1 MSTFGRSSRPVRA
14 KPRASRY
21 HHGNLKEDL
30 VNKVVRLVERSGSID
45 FTVRELAQACG
56 VSIAA
61 VYRHYSS
68 KNDLLVEVARLGFSM
83 LHRAFAQAGQPP
95 QPGDPPDRLGRIGRA
110 YVQFAVEYEGYFR
123 VMFSRTLTGLH
134 EFARIAE
141 IRDATFLTLVA
152 SLAEAQGKD
161 PSLVSVKSGESNPN
175 VLRSWAVVHGL
186 SYLWLDRNLHMSREQ
201 FESMLRDLFSPR

>member
-1 MSTFGRSSRPVRA
+1 MDR
-14 KPRASRY
+14 
-21 HHGNLKEDL
+21 LK
-30 VNKVVRLVERSGSID
+30 
-45 FTVRELAQACG
+45 AG
-56 VSIAA
+56 VSGGELRRIE
-61 VYRHYSS
+61 S
-68 KNDLLVEVARLGFSM
+68 RLGDVFRCSE
-83 LHRAFAQAGQPP
+83 RAERPRGPRWGRRGGLGSRRAC
-95 QPGDPPDRLGRIGRA
+95 LGRIGRA

-201 FESMLRDLFSPR
+201 FESMLRDLFSHR